1 MGRQKG
7 ILSILLALLILPA
20 FADEVSPLRIRKV
33 GKAPN
38 FIALSPDGAK
48 IYATSYATDQLLEV
62 DIAKQVVTRSVYV
75 GSSPLGLAIAEEG
88 KTAFVACRDS
98 GTVVVVDL
106 ESFRVLSDI
115 PAGAKPNSVAIGARG
130 YRAYAVDYGRSR
142 DGRLHII
149 DMRERKVVGSV
160 KLGTS
165 PFGLVVSPTTEL
177 VFVLMGGN
185 NEVWIVD
192 PAKEAVVN
200 KIPVGEGPD
209 GIAITPDGKRVFVAN
224 SRTHDLSIIDAQL
237 MRVQV
242 TIPIGK
248 MPFGVT
254 VSPDGHR
261 VFIVNADSRN
271 VSILPTDLSSLTGET
286 FSVDKGSTDIQVGS
300 DNRTVYVVSEST
312 NSILIEDKP

>member
-1 MGRQKG
+1 MRRQKG
-7 ILSILLALLILPA
+7 ILGILLSLMILPA
-20 FADEVSPLRIRKV
+20 FAEGVSPIRIRKV

-48 IYATSYATDQLLEV
+48 IYATSYATDQLLEIDPV
-62 DIAKQVVTRSVYV
+62 KQIVTRSVLV
-75 GSSPLGLAIAEEG
+75 GSSPLGLVIAEEG
-88 KTAFVACRDS
+88 KTALVACRDS
-98 GTVVVVDL
+98 GTVVAVDL
-106 ESFRVLSDI
+106 GTFRVISDI
-115 PAGAKPNSVAIGARG
+115 PAGAKPNSVAIGSRG

-142 DGRLHII
+142 EGRLHII
-149 DMRERKVVGSV
+149 DMRERKVVGNI
-160 KLGTS
+160 KLGIS
-165 PFGLVVSPTTEL
+165 PFGIVVSPTREH
-177 VFVLMGGN
+177 VFVLMGGE
-185 NEVWIVD
+185 NEVWVVD
-192 PAKEAVVN
+192 PDKEAVIN

-224 SRTHDLSIIDAQL
+224 SRSNDLSVIDTQI

-254 VSPDGHR
+254 VSPDGKR
-261 VFIVNADSRN
+261 VFVVNADSRN

-286 FSVDKGSTDIQVGS
+286 FSIDKGSTDIQVGL

-312 NSILIEDKP
+312 NSILIADKP